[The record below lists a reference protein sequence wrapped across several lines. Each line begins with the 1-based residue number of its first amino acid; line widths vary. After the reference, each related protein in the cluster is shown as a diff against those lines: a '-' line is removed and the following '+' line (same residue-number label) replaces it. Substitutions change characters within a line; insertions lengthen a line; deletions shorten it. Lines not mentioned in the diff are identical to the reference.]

1 MLKTLI
7 VDDHAGFREALK
19 DILHTNFPAIDVTVA
34 GDADEAL
41 RQVDT
46 LVPDLIFMDI
56 RLPGGSGLRLTKKIK
71 SSHPDI
77 VIAILTSHDLPEY
90 RKAAFENGAS
100 YFILKSAP
108 TEDIVALVESALS
121 VEHQL

>member
-7 VDDHAGFREALK
+7 VDDHAAFREALK
-19 DILHTNFPAIDVTVA
+19 DMLHTNFPAIDVTVA

-56 RLPGGSGLRLTKKIK
+56 RLPGESGLRLTKKIK

-90 RKAAFENGAS
+90 RKAAFDNGAS

-108 TEDIVALVESALS
+108 TEDIVALVESVLS
-121 VEHQL
+121 VEHQP